1 MFSISPHV
9 YDSIYPGLGG
19 SDVAEQVGW
28 VVDLHGFYWAWLHF
42 QRARVGACVQC
53 SCVQNTG

>member
-1 MFSISPHV
+1 MFLFSMSPHV

-19 SDVAEQVGW
+19 SNVAEQVGW
-28 VVDLHGFYWAWLHF
+28 VVDIDRAWLHF